1 MPKDLLISSIGL
13 ALFIICPRMAGMV
26 YVIAKHS
33 QVSLVYTALFGSIV
47 AIPLVVAMVLV
58 FAKFGLWG
66 ALAFCILTDLGAAFV
81 MKAISIRAGIE
92 TLVIAMFVIIG
103 VKLAPFITNVFM
115 K

>member
-1 MPKDLLISSIGL
+1 
-13 ALFIICPRMAGMV
+13 MAGMV

-47 AIPLVVAMVLV
+47 AVPLVVAMVLV

-81 MKAISIRAGIE
+81 MKEISIRAGIE

-103 VKLAPFITNVFM
+103 VKVSPFITNVFM

>member
-13 ALFIICPRMAGMV
+13 ALFIVCPRMAGMA
-26 YVIAKHS
+26 YVIAKNS

-66 ALAFCILTDLGAAFV
+66 ALAFCILTDFGAAFV
-81 MKAISIRAGIE
+81 MKEISVRAGIE
-92 TLVIAMFVIIG
+92 TLVIAIFVIIG
-103 VKLAPFITNVFM
+103 VKIAPFITNVFM